1 MWKLSSLFI
10 FNFFLFAS
18 YYKSICVQ
26 TMWPE
31 MSVAIGYTV
40 VQDKKLT
47 KDTIYDSED
56 KSSSLTSLEK
66 NEED

>member
-1 MWKLSSLFI
+1 
-10 FNFFLFAS
+10 
-18 YYKSICVQ
+18 
-26 TMWPE
+26 MWPE

>member
-1 MWKLSSLFI
+1 
-10 FNFFLFAS
+10 
-18 YYKSICVQ
+18 
-26 TMWPE
+26 MWPE

-40 VQDKKLT
+40 VQDKKST